1 MAFDLSFFVI
11 LFGGVLVLLVV
22 LGTWVLWKPLLA
34 LVPAPPDAVRRDLAY
49 RIRGIGYPVEVVK
62 DVLRV
67 RVDSLAQVKLHV
79 RRGARGTQIRYE
91 VDATNLGWSIV
102 LVTALITYLAVI
114 AVGVGIAI
122 HARARGFARS
132 RVVPLLGNPPL
143 GTLPPMDVQ
152 SLLLEGLSEAQRL
165 SQEALDYE
173 REARQN
179 AVGIVLFVGLIVWVV
194 VFLGFAL
201 AVPFHLPNPPLS
213 LAVLASFVS
222 GLTVVLGSWLVYLR
236 RSPKI
241 RELEEDASFYRTAW
255 MRQTPP
261 GSATGEPRAGLE
273 MLLRAA
279 TRSPVWREVRASR
292 RFWHDPIAGLAMFIL
307 GYGAIF
313 LPFLAILG
321 AGLPWEW
328 RAFLAALGTAF
339 AAGEIWFVRHW
350 IRDIQSQDD
359 RDRRSWEQR
368 RAAIEAE
375 LWRILSG

>member
-201 AVPFHLPNPPLS
+201 AVPFQLPNPPLS
-213 LAVLASFVS
+213 LAILASFVS
-222 GLTVVLGSWLVYLR
+222 SLTVVLGSWLVYLR

-279 TRSPVWREVRASR
+279 TRSSVWREVRASR

>member
-67 RVDSLAQVKLHV
+67 NIDSLAQVKLHV

-201 AVPFHLPNPPLS
+201 AVPFQLPNPPLS

-279 TRSPVWREVRASR
+279 TRSSVWREVRASR

>member
-11 LFGGVLVLLVV
+11 LFGGVLVLLLV

-67 RVDSLAQVKLHV
+67 RVDSLAQIKLHV

-122 HARARGFARS
+122 HARARAFARS

-152 SLLLEGLSEAQRL
+152 SLILEGLSEAQRL

-194 VFLGFAL
+194 VFLCF
-201 AVPFHLPNPPLS
+201 
-213 LAVLASFVS
+213 VLASRCSS
-222 GLTVVLGSWLVYLR
+222 GRPHAHPCGERSGPPGGSGMT
-236 RSPKI
+236 RSP
-241 RELEEDASFYRTAW
+241 AWPCSSSATAQSSFLSSRSSAPVSRGSGEHSSRPWARPSRPGRYGSYGI
-255 MRQTPP
+255 
-261 GSATGEPRAGLE
+261 GSATSRVKTTGTGGAGNSAG
-273 MLLRAA
+273 R
-279 TRSPVWREVRASR
+279 RSR
-292 RFWHDPIAGLAMFIL
+292 RSC
-307 GYGAIF
+307 
-313 LPFLAILG
+313 
-321 AGLPWEW
+321 
-328 RAFLAALGTAF
+328 
-339 AAGEIWFVRHW
+339 GESSRGDVWPRWSAPTSTSSRGSSTDSGRQTVRCFG
-350 IRDIQSQDD
+350 RTFRSD
-359 RDRRSWEQR
+359 RT
-368 RAAIEAE
+368 
-375 LWRILSG
+375 

>member
-49 RIRGIGYPVEVVK
+49 RIRGIGYPVELVK

-67 RVDSLAQVKLHV
+67 RVDSLPQVKLHV

-102 LVTALITYLAVI
+102 LVTALITYLACI
-114 AVGVGIAI
+114 AV
-122 HARARGFARS
+122 
-132 RVVPLLGNPPL
+132 RVV
-143 GTLPPMDVQ
+143 
-152 SLLLEGLSEAQRL
+152 
-165 SQEALDYE
+165 
-173 REARQN
+173 
-179 AVGIVLFVGLIVWVV
+179 VL
-194 VFLGFAL
+194 LGFAL
-201 AVPFHLPNPPLS
+201 AVPLQLPNPPLS
-213 LAVLASFVS
+213 LAVLASFGS

-241 RELEEDASFYRTAW
+241 RELEEDASFSRTAW

-261 GSATGEPRAGLE
+261 GSATGERRAGLE

>member
-122 HARARGFARS
+122 HARVRGFARS

-213 LAVLASFVS
+213 LAILASFVS
-222 GLTVVLGSWLVYLR
+222 SLTVVLGSWLVYLR

>member
-122 HARARGFARS
+122 HARVRGFARS

-213 LAVLASFVS
+213 LAILASFVS
-222 GLTVVLGSWLVYLR
+222 SLTVVLGSWLVYLR

-279 TRSPVWREVRASR
+279 TRSSVWREVRASR

>member
-213 LAVLASFVS
+213 LAILASFVS
-222 GLTVVLGSWLVYLR
+222 SLTVVLGSWLVYLR

-279 TRSPVWREVRASR
+279 TRSSVWREVRASR

>member
-122 HARARGFARS
+122 HARVRGFARS

-201 AVPFHLPNPPLS
+201 AVPFQLPNPPLS
-213 LAVLASFVS
+213 LAILASFVS

-279 TRSPVWREVRASR
+279 TRSSVWREVRASR